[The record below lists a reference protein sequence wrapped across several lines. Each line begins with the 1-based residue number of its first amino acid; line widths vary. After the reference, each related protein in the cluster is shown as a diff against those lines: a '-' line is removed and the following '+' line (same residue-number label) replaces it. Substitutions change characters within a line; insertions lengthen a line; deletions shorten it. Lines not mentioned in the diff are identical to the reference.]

1 MEPRKDLDSRHERQ
15 SMTNKTKA
23 LAIAEKHGITI
34 DNFTVT
40 KNGEVFGNLDLVL
53 PDKYKTDDMTGT
65 TLTGSGETTTEFWE
79 CVLEDLTY
87 LTIVIDDMKG
97 N

>member
-1 MEPRKDLDSRHERQ
+1 
-15 SMTNKTKA
+15 MTNKTKA
-23 LAIAEKHGITI
+23 LALAKEHGIDI
-34 DNFTVT
+34 DNFTTT

-65 TLTGSGETTTEFWE
+65 TLTASGETTTEFWG

>member
-1 MEPRKDLDSRHERQ
+1 
-15 SMTNKTKA
+15 MTNKTKA
-23 LAIAEKHGITI
+23 LALAKKHGITI

-53 PDKYKTDDMTGT
+53 PNNYWTDDMTGT
-65 TLTGSGETTTEFWE
+65 SLTGYGETATEFWQ